1 MRLVYQRPDMNHIN
15 LTCSARGVFP
25 KPEVSLSWGLRWRA
39 IDILLAFY
47 FFDGGVAFFAI
58 FLLVFFSR
66 RDQRG
71 ETTTLTIERD
81 GLFDISVTKILTE
94 NLLEPETIFQC
105 FLTIPGTNFDRRE
118 ETMYFPGKGKFHS
131 KFYSK
136 FPYLVEWWLLLTS
149 IFRVFLTTTLYFAQF
164 HKFSLS
170 LCSVRVL
177 ESYGRIRKHGNTIMN
192 VFLKFRLPSKK
203 FEQFSEIQKFLK
215 SLTQIFSSNWSPEN
229 HKTEILFCFCFFAT
243 YMRLREIW
251 REHLRLISL
260 PRTRFF
266 QFFVKSPLSE
276 NILLH

>member
-1 MRLVYQRPDMNHIN
+1 MGSKV
-15 LTCSARGVFP
+15 TCYWHFIGF
-25 KPEVSLSWGLRWRA
+25 LFFWRWRG
-39 IDILLAFY
+39 
-47 FFDGGVAFFAI
+47 FFCNI
-58 FLLVFFSR
+58 FVGFFSR

-177 ESYGRIRKHGNTIMN
+177 ECYGRICRHGNTIMN
-192 VFLKFRLPSKK
+192 VFSQISTAKQEIWTIFWN
-203 FEQFSEIQKFLK
+203 SEILEV
-215 SLTQIFSSNWSPEN
+215 THSNFFVKLIRKY
-229 HKTEILFCFCFFAT
+229 KTEILFCFCI
-243 YMRLREIW
+243 LRHAW
-251 REHLRLISL
+251 GCV
-260 PRTRFF
+260 RFEE
-266 QFFVKSPLSE
+266 S
-276 NILLH
+276 IYD

>member
-47 FFDGGVAFFAI
+47 FFDGGVAFFCNI
-58 FLLVFFSR
+58 FVGFFSR

-118 ETMYFPGKGKFHS
+118 ETMYFPGKGKFYC
-131 KFYSK
+131 KFRK
-136 FPYLVEWWLLLTS
+136 FSYLVGWWPLLTS
-149 IFRVFLTTTLYFAQF
+149 IFQGFIWPLYVL
-164 HKFSLS
+164 HKFLVNSL
-170 LCSVRVL
+170 
-177 ESYGRIRKHGNTIMN
+177 
-192 VFLKFRLPSKK
+192 
-203 FEQFSEIQKFLK
+203 FSQSFGILW
-215 SLTQIFSSNWSPEN
+215 SNS
-229 HKTEILFCFCFFAT
+229 
-243 YMRLREIW
+243 
-251 REHLRLISL
+251 
-260 PRTRFF
+260 
-266 QFFVKSPLSE
+266 
-276 NILLH
+276 